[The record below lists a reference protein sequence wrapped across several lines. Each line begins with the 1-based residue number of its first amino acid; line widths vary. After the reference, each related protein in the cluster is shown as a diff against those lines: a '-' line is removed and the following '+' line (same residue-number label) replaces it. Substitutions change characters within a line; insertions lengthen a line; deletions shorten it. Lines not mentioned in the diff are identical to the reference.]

1 MRTLIASMM
10 LAAVLSSSGSLA
22 AEPPMLDGVTVMALG
37 ALEGRAV
44 VKTPDGKMQ
53 VLRLGDKIAGTN
65 AIVSQI
71 LTDKLVV
78 EETLLREGEE
88 PKRQTVW
95 ISKPAKPG
103 DKSTIQRLSAD
114 APPQQ
119 ISVQTVMQPATPK
132 KK

>member
-1 MRTLIASMM
+1 MRTLIASVI
-10 LAAVLSSSGSLA
+10 LVTVLSSSAGLA
-22 AEPPMLDGVTVMALG
+22 AEPAMLDDVTVMALG
-37 ALEGRAV
+37 ALDGRAV
-44 VKTPDGKMQ
+44 VKTADGKMQ

-78 EETLLREGEE
+78 EETILRTGEE

-103 DKSTIQRLSAD
+103 EKSTIQRMSAD
-114 APPQQ
+114 APSQQ
-119 ISVQTVMQPATPK
+119 ISVHTVSKPVEIK
-132 KK
+132 KR

>member
-1 MRTLIASMM
+1 ML
-10 LAAVLSSSGSLA
+10 LAAVLSSGVGLA
-22 AEPPMLDGVTVMALG
+22 AESSMLDDVTVMALG

-44 VKTPDGKMQ
+44 VKTADGKMQ

-103 DKSTIQRLSAD
+103 EKSTIQRMSAD
-114 APPQQ
+114 APAQQ
-119 ISVQTVMQPATPK
+119 ISVQTVMQPAAPK